1 MSTTRGT
8 TKRSEL
14 DDLYE
19 WAAGENEDP
28 REDHAGVLER
38 VRAESADRDTA
49 IREGVRIARTR
60 GLRKLHNAIDE
71 LDDHLLSSLN
81 RLPPH
86 EKVRYREILGKES
99 ERRERLLLGELRKD
113 ELGDAPQPA
122 GPQVSV
128 NVLPGVV
135 AGPVGD
141 LAPTSRHRIS
151 QAVQHLL
158 EMANHGKTI
167 EVRTPGNGKEGT
179 SDRKL
184 S

>member
-1 MSTTRGT
+1 LSA
-8 TKRSEL
+8 L
-14 DDLYE
+14 D
-19 WAAGENEDP
+19 
-28 REDHAGVLER
+28 RM
-38 VRAESADRDTA
+38 
-49 IREGVRIARTR
+49 
-60 GLRKLHNAIDE
+60 
-71 LDDHLLSSLN
+71 
-81 RLPPH
+81 PPH

-122 GPQVSV
+122 GPQVNV

-135 AGPVGD
+135 AGSVGD

-151 QAVQHLL
+151 QAVQQLL
-158 EMANHGKTI
+158 ERANQGKTI
-167 EVRTPGNGKEGT
+167 EVQNPGYGKEGT